1 MRNRG
6 LKLFMAVLMIIAI
19 YITFRYKILPSTTE
33 PSKYKIVVVDPGH
46 GGTDPGKVGINEALE
61 KDVNL
66 KIAYILKDE
75 LEAAG
80 FKVILTRTQDSGL
93 YQEKDSNKK
102 LADMKARCK
111 IIEESKADIVVSIH
125 QNSFAKESVH
135 GAQMFYYRHSAEGKR
150 LAECL
155 QSAFSKYVDEENHRV
170 AKDNDNYYMLLHTP
184 CPTVIA
190 ECGFLS
196 NAAEAEL
203 LCSEDYQKKIA
214 SGICQGI
221 KEYFQKDN
229 ESLWKQ

>member
-1 MRNRG
+1 MRVRV

-19 YITFRYKILPSTTE
+19 YITFRYKILPSTTQ
-33 PSKYKIVVVDPGH
+33 PTTSKIVVVDPGH
-46 GGTDPGKVGINEALE
+46 GGVDPGKIGVNEALE
-61 KDVNL
+61 KDLNL
-66 KIAYILKDE
+66 KIAFDLKEE

-80 FKVILTRTQDSGL
+80 FLVVMTREEDYGL
-93 YQEKDSNKK
+93 YLETDTNKK

-135 GAQMFYYRHSAEGKR
+135 GAQVFYYKHSQEGKR

-196 NAAEAEL
+196 NKSEAEL
-203 LCSEDYQKKIA
+203 LCSEEYQKKVA
-214 SGICQGI
+214 KGICLGI
-221 KEYFQKDN
+221 EEYFQK
-229 ESLWKQ
+229 EQ